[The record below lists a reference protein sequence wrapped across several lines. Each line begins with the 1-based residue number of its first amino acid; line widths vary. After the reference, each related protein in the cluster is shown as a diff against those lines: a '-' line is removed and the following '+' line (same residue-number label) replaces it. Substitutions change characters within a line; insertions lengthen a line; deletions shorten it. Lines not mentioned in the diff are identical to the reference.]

1 MRELGHLF
9 DHFSGLGQ
17 CQALLNW
24 PFAR

>member
-9 DHFSGLGQ
+9 DHFRGLGQ
-17 CQALLNW
+17 CQALRNW